1 MKVSKIDLKTEGYI
15 EQLITSPEFIDP
27 IQTIRGLSGIP
38 KAGFDISLFDKL
50 VIANKHPRIP
60 KQIKK
65 VDIFVKLINNLL
77 LKYGFSH
84 EWFDFFSDY
93 VLFNFIGD
101 TRFKRQ
107 IFLLN
112 LGHKNKKS
120 DEHMTLLKESIIQNP
135 IAILLPPFVS
145 QRDIY
150 DFISSNWQK
159 IEGMKKKYNKKI
171 IKISSIRKKNERVK
185 RRNQLI
191 YKNRSLRKKDLT
203 AIVFDKFGDTMDY
216 TYLSKIIRSEKRK
229 RNASR

>member
-65 VDIFVKLINNLL
+65 VDIFVKLINNQL

-135 IAILLPPFVS
+135 IAILLPPCFNGTNDPYASTLTDSNNNGLARPV
-145 QRDIY
+145 RMTDISFAILT
-150 DFISSNWQK
+150 DSNNN
-159 IEGMKKKYNKKI
+159 G
-171 IKISSIRKKNERVK
+171 
-185 RRNQLI
+185 L
-191 YKNRSLRKKDLT
+191 
-203 AIVFDKFGDTMDY
+203 A
-216 TYLSKIIRSEKRK
+216 
-229 RNASR
+229 